1 MLANF
6 VASNYQHSESFFRG
20 AFIPNALKCA
30 MITPLLKKSN
40 LDPEEFKNF
49 RPVSNLPLT
58 HISLQYHR

>member
-1 MLANF
+1 M
-6 VASNYQHSESFFRG
+6 
-20 AFIPNALKCA
+20 PNALKCA
-30 MITPLLKKSN
+30 MITPLLKKPN

>member
-6 VASNYQHSESFFRG
+6 VASNYQHSESFSRG
-20 AFIPNALKCA
+20 AFMPNALKCA

-58 HISLQYHR
+58 HISLQYHT

>member
-1 MLANF
+1 M
-6 VASNYQHSESFFRG
+6 
-20 AFIPNALKCA
+20 PNALKCA

-49 RPVSNLPLT
+49 RPVSSLPLT